1 MLEICVRLGFLN
13 IILLI
18 LKSISNS
25 QTATLF
31 VNVSFY
37 LSYHI
42 KSEFNFVEFQYPQ
55 LEDV

>member
-1 MLEICVRLGFLN
+1 MRLGFLN

-42 KSEFNFVEFQYPQ
+42 KSEFNVVEFQYPH
-55 LEDV
+55 LEDF